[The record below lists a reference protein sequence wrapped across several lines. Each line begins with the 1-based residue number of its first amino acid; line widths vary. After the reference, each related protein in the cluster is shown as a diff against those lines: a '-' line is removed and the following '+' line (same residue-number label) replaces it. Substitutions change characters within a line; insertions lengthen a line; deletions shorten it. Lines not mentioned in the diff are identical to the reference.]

1 MVSWIERIT
10 GSQTRLSPK
19 QEFEEKLK
27 EIDKLIE
34 EFEFDQN
41 VSGIAHHNQGELD
54 EEFCKLITLSNRLK
68 SISLNPILRNWK
80 NLSFIARDIIST
92 LLILKKNNLNPE
104 QIKEIR
110 ASIEEQIIGCEFR
123 LYPPPLKFIAIK
135 YHRAINSKYFITKM
149 VYGLTVSSSISLFV
163 FVTCFS
169 ARWVIQHSKY
179 DSKNLIGQTK
189 LPKSSTNSTEDS
201 TNKPEI
207 PTNIQIFQFKNYLSQ
222 LKEERKTLDE
232 KIRIEKI
239 QNGNNEE
246 ENKEVSDNL
255 KDLEKKRQATQIK
268 IEDIEKKKATLQ
280 KEKEKEKNL
289 DLISLIIIAISV
301 GALGSTIS
309 MIVRIQEFDSA
320 EKNYNDPSIP
330 ILIGIYRPLIGA
342 SFSLFIFSLVSA
354 EIISIQHLVQTPSK
368 KMFFYISISFV
379 AGFSERF
386 ARSLIQKTEETFIK
400 QTEENLVEKD
410 NEYKNELLEEIDK
423 LKPAQEPLKNEVPLY
438 TLAVENLT
446 PAEKD
451 ELLSIIEST
460 SLKIQ
465 STEKGVL
472 EADDLAKG
480 IVLIGTIAK
489 LAEQSIKLAKAIMKW
504 RQERKTAEKTT
515 SGKLQRQGLPP
526 IDLNTATDQEITN
539 KLILNLT

>member
-19 QEFEEKLK
+19 QEFEDKLK
-27 EIDKLIE
+27 EIDKLVE

-41 VSGIAHHNQGELD
+41 VSGIAHDNQEELY
-54 EEFCKLITLSNRLK
+54 EEFCQLITLSNRLK

-80 NLSFIARDIIST
+80 NLSFIAKDILST
-92 LLILKKNNLNPE
+92 LLILKKNNLSPE

-110 ASIEEQIIGCEFR
+110 VSIEEQIIGCELRF
-123 LYPPPLKFIAIK
+123 YPPPIKFLTIK

-149 VYGLTVSSSISLFV
+149 VYGLTISSFVSLFI
-163 FVTCFS
+163 FVTCFTV
-169 ARWVIQHSKY
+169 RWVSLRPK
-179 DSKNLIGQTK
+179 SGAKNTIGQRELLINQLDK
-189 LPKSSTNSTEDS
+189 
-201 TNKPEI
+201 
-207 PTNIQIFQFKNYLSQ
+207 YLSQ
-222 LKEERKTLDE
+222 LEEE
-232 KIRIEKI
+232 KQEIDDKILIENNKITENENTEEQNQERLKKLEHDRLKI
-239 QNGNNEE
+239 QKKIENTEKNLE
-246 ENKEVSDNL
+246 ENKAIKQGEKQEI
-255 KDLEKKRQATQIK
+255 KD
-268 IEDIEKKKATLQ
+268 
-280 KEKEKEKNL
+280 EKEEEKNI
-289 DLISLIIIAISV
+289 DLISLIIIATSS

-354 EIISIQHLVQTPSK
+354 EIISIEKLVQTPSK

-386 ARSLIQKTEETFIK
+386 ARSFIQKTEETFIK
-400 QTEENLVEKD
+400 QTEETLVEK
-410 NEYKNELLEEIDK
+410 NKEYKNELLQEIDK

-451 ELLSIIEST
+451 ELLLIIEST

-472 EADDLAKG
+472 GVDDLAKG
-480 IVLIGTIAK
+480 IVLIGTVAK
-489 LAEQSIKLAKAIMKW
+489 LTEQSIKLAKAIMKW

-515 SGKLQRQGLPP
+515 SGKLQRQGLAP

>member
-19 QEFEEKLK
+19 QEFEDKLK
-27 EIDKLIE
+27 EIDKLFE

-41 VSGIAHHNQGELD
+41 PSGIAYDNQEELYA
-54 EEFCKLITLSNRLK
+54 EFCQLITLSNRLK

-80 NLSFIARDIIST
+80 NLLFIARDIIST

-123 LYPPPLKFIAIK
+123 FYLPPLKFLAIK

-149 VYGLTVSSSISLFV
+149 VYGLTISSSVSLFI
-163 FVTCFS
+163 FVTCFTV
-169 ARWVIQHSKY
+169 RWVI
-179 DSKNLIGQTK
+179 IR
-189 LPKSSTNSTEDS
+189 PKSEIS
-201 TNKPEI
+201 NKTDNLE
-207 PTNIQIFQFKNYLSQ
+207 N
-222 LKEERKTLDE
+222 TLDDL
-232 KIRIEKI
+232 
-239 QNGNNEE
+239 QF
-246 ENKEVSDNL
+246 NL
-255 KDLEKKRQATQIK
+255 FKFRQEQGILIDKIK
-268 IEDIEKKKATLQ
+268 I
-280 KEKEKEKNL
+280 EKEKEELNQKKLDSLQNEKRNIDSQITKNKQDIQKAKAKARKEKEEEKNV
-289 DLISLIIIAISV
+289 DLISLLIIATSS

-354 EIISIQHLVQTPSK
+354 GIISIENLIKAPSK
-368 KMFFYISISFV
+368 KMFFYVSISFV

-386 ARSLIQKTEETFIK
+386 ARSFIKKTEETFIK
-400 QTEENLVEKD
+400 QTEENLVEK
-410 NEYKNELLEEIDK
+410 NKEYKNELLQEIDK

-438 TLAVENLT
+438 TLTVENLT

-472 EADDLAKG
+472 EADDLAQG
-480 IVLIGTIAK
+480 IVLIGTVAK
-489 LAEQSIKLAKAIMKW
+489 LAEHSIKLAKAIMKW
-504 RQERKTAEKTT
+504 RQERKTAGKTT
-515 SGKLQRQGLPP
+515 SGKLQPQDLPP